1 MRGIAEVICRYLGD
15 VIYHDYE
22 DFTIYFADS
31 YGLVPGDLEL
41 SAITKNEA
49 LINVIDQPE
58 IFTDVF
64 IERGKNSPLEYIMR
78 LGEVD
83 NIGDLEKYGY
93 KFFIIEKVST

>member
-1 MRGIAEVICRYLGD
+1 M
-15 VIYHDYE
+15 IYHDYE

>member
-1 MRGIAEVICRYLGD
+1 M
-15 VIYHDYE
+15 
-22 DFTIYFADS
+22 
-31 YGLVPGDLEL
+31 EL

-58 IFTDVF
+58 IVSNVF

-83 NIGDLEKYGY
+83 SVGDLEKYGY